1 MKKTNEQTTNKA
13 NANAN
18 AKSKSNY
25 KENVIS
31 LNRKFKTE
39 LRQPKKVL
47 KYLVV
52 FYWSVIND
60 SNSTPEEKKSAE
72 YMLKLCK
79 EVQKDND
86 KFSKFCKEVR
96 QNEEGQTTAFYS
108 QQWINKN
115 RDYII

>member
-1 MKKTNEQTTNKA
+1 MKKQATTTTTA
-13 NANAN
+13 TANAN

-60 SNSTPEEKKSAE
+60 SASAPEEKTAAQ

-79 EVQKDND
+79 EVQKDNN
-86 KFSKFCKEVR
+86 KFLKFCKEVR
-96 QNEEGQTTAFYS
+96 QNDNGQTTAFYS